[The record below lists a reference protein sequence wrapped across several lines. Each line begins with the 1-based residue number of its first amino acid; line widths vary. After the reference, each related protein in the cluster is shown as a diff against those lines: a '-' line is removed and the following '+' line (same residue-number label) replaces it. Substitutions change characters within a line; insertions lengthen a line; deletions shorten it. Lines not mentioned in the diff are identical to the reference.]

1 MLLLLGIVSG
11 SISVD
16 ICQSGSYLC
25 TRDVVLAC
33 GLILTLQMGKVTML
47 RSWDLESS
55 LTLSVFLWSHWA
67 GQMSCPHSHPT
78 YSLSGHLTGASRG
91 LPTGHGGGSMG
102 SLESPPSPI
111 SPLSGSVTLG
121 NSLNLSFPTQAES
134 QLHPARVSLMDESRL
149 PKTLC

>member
-1 MLLLLGIVSG
+1 
-11 SISVD
+11 
-16 ICQSGSYLC
+16 
-25 TRDVVLAC
+25 
-33 GLILTLQMGKVTML
+33 ML

-55 LTLSVFLWSHWA
+55 LILSVFLWSQWA

-102 SLESPPSPI
+102 SLQSLLSPI

-121 NSLNLSFPTQAES
+121 NSLSLSFLTQAES
-134 QLHPARVSLMDESRL
+134 KLHPAHVSLMDELRL
-149 PKTLC
+149 PKALC